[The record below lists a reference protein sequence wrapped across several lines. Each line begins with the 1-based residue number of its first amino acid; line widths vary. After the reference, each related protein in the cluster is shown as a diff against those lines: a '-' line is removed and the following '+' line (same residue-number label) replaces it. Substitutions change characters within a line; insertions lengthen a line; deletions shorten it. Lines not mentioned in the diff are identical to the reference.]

1 LAQRLFAAGL
11 SLQYLAELQDIA
23 SQDVSAGN
31 AAKQI
36 RAGHAKAENAKKRL
50 VVANLRLV
58 VSMQSRRKRRQ
69 PPALAVWSRST
80 RKPATCIVRDQV
92 RVTRVVIAVASGRI
106 INPKTARSQI
116 LGGAV
121 MGISMAL
128 FEESIPDTTLGKWIN
143 HSFGE
148 YHVPAHADIQNI
160 DVIFVDEPDPEVSP
174 LGVKGLGE
182 IGIVAVAAAVANAI
196 YHATGK
202 RVRSLPITV
211 DKLLAA

>member
-1 LAQRLFAAGL
+1 MVSEHEKARNVHSAVFVEVRVDE
-11 SLQYLAELQDIA
+11 EL
-23 SQDVSAGN
+23 
-31 AAKQI
+31 
-36 RAGHAKAENAKKRL
+36 
-50 VVANLRLV
+50 
-58 VSMQSRRKRRQ
+58 
-69 PPALAVWSRST
+69 
-80 RKPATCIVRDQV
+80 DQV